1 MLQQLLRQLT
11 QGQLQQPQEVARALG
26 TTPALVAQMT
36 EQLVTRGYL
45 QSNAAQCTT
54 SCSHCP
60 LQIACNTVKRQP
72 RLWSLT
78 AKGRRAVRKNG

>member
-11 QGQLQQPQEVARALG
+11 HGQLQPPEEVARTLG

-36 EQLVTRGYL
+36 EQLVARGYL
-45 QSNAAQCTT
+45 QSNAAQGAT
-54 SCSHCP
+54 SCAHCP
-60 LQIACNTVKRQP
+60 LHTVCNTIKRQP

-78 AKGRRAVRKNG
+78 AKGERAMRKEV